1 MTWSCETAGADPGQL
16 SGIWHEK
23 FILKSV
29 ERLQGILGNV
39 LQLTD
44 LFIQLRNVVF
54 DDVSQFLNLHR
65 FVIKD
70 SFPLAEES
78 QFLQLSVSVGNVLA
92 DTFCDVDK
100 VRFLLDGP
108 GAPHGSIDLTAT
120 ESLQRRPELR
130 SPVSATVRHRTE
142 TQPVTEP
149 PQQL

>member
-1 MTWSCETAGADPGQL
+1 M
-16 SGIWHEK
+16 
-23 FILKSV
+23 
-29 ERLQGILGNV
+29 
-39 LQLTD
+39 
-44 LFIQLRNVVF
+44 F

-108 GAPHGSIDLTAT
+108 GAPHGSIDLAAT

-142 TQPVTEP
+142 TQPVSLSRHSNSDQFTCCSDFRLNILLP
-149 PQQL
+149 GGWDWTGG